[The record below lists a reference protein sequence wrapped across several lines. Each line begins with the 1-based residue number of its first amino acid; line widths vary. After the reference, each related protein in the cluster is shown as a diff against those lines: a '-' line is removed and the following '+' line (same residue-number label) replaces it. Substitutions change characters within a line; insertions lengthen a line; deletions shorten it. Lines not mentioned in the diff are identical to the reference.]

1 VPSASSLSASAA
13 LALPALTAHS
23 PIALLQAQQAARQLA
38 PAFARSGAP
47 RSVAPIAR
55 ELRIIAQPLFLPGP
69 PPASVRLLMPH
80 PRSQTGGRN
89 LRYFVQDEKGD
100 GHCFYRA
107 IARGVLGDPELYMEV
122 REAMC
127 GFMLEDANADFV
139 AFHYSAT
146 CGAIGSAAHRAAF
159 YAYMEPHRYG
169 SEHGDEPQHL
179 AFRLMYPATAL
190 HIWRKNDIHQH
201 IWRKNDCDITF
212 PMPVKRRHAGAHSR
226 CVSRGWRVRPA
237 RQPTQ
242 QRCIKSYTV
251 RGHGG
256 PLCFPIWRRTQ
267 RTPFREFADAVIFL
281 EPLRACELA
290 FRQCSPHH
298 LRCLCA

>member
-1 VPSASSLSASAA
+1 MATL
-13 LALPALTAHS
+13 LAPQ
-23 PIALLQAQQAARQLA
+23 PEAARQLA
-38 PAFARSGAP
+38 FAPSGAP
-47 RSVAPIAR
+47 RSAALAVR

-107 IARGVLGDPELYMEV
+107 IARGVLGDPELYKEM

-127 GFMLEDANADFV
+127 GFMLEDANWQGFADF
-139 AFHYSAT
+139 AALQFS
-146 CGAIGSAAHRAAF
+146 GAIGSAAHRAAF

-179 AFRLMYPATAL
+179 AFRLMYPDTAL
-190 HIWRKNDIHQH
+190 HVWRKNDIHQH

-256 PLCFPIWRRTQ
+256 PLYFPIWRRTQ
-267 RTPFREFADAVIFL
+267 RTQRTPFCEFADAVVFL

-290 FRQCSPHH
+290 FRQYSPHH